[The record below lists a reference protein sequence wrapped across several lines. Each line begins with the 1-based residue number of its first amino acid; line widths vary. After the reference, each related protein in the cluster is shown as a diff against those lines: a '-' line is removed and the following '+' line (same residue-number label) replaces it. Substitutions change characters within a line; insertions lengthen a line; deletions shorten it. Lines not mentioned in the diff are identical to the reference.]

1 MNIIKSSF
9 IHLLFFLFFGF
20 YSCKNFS
27 STAIIGKPG
36 TGKSLSAQLIY
47 KSTRG
52 KYSNNK
58 FFQEFPRII
67 QIYFIISE
75 STQPEDL
82 IKLFRKQNQNRK
94 PL

>member
-1 MNIIKSSF
+1 M
-9 IHLLFFLFFGF
+9 
-20 YSCKNFS
+20 
-27 STAIIGKPG
+27 
-36 TGKSLSAQLIY
+36 
-47 KSTRG
+47 RG

-67 QIYFIISE
+67 QIYFIGSE

-82 IKLFRKQNQNRK
+82 IKLFRKQNQNRN